1 MIQDA
6 GRDCYRWVGMPWA
19 VVRDC
24 YRWDGTMG
32 CWQELLE
39 VGWYHGLLAGTVRGG
54 MVPWAAGRNC

>member
-1 MIQDA
+1 MGCWQGPLEMGIM
-6 GRDCYRWVGMPWA
+6 GCYQ
-19 VVRDC
+19 DC

-54 MVPWAAGRNC
+54 MVPWAVVRDC